1 MFTRRSLA
9 FGAAAAG
16 LTAPWAARAQTPI
29 GPEQRLWLEGRYL
42 PYYLDLQEKTAAGDA
57 AARSMLSQY
66 AAFLGDEATA
76 LGLQERPRD
85 PAASLPDLTGA
96 EARDAMA
103 VILERAADARVVIL
117 NEAHN
122 VSGHRAFAARVMR
135 ALRPRGFDVFAA
147 ESFTPP
153 QEGPAPD
160 IAGYRRGTPFYS
172 GYGYYTFD
180 PVYAEAVREAARL
193 GYRFAAYEQA
203 WGQNAP
209 DDAPALE
216 QIARREQAQADNLKQ
231 RVLDPDPAARVFV
244 LCGYSHAMEKPG
256 RGGTWFA
263 ARLKAAT
270 GIDPLTIEQSGNWPA
285 TRPEND
291 PAHVSAVL
299 DRFAPTT
306 PITVSK
312 DGQSVGSTSYA
323 GQMDLSV
330 FHPRLAPVSGRPGW
344 LAADPERRA
353 VQVEAPAFEGPALLQ
368 AMWAGEG
375 AAGIPA
381 DQFLLASG
389 QSGATMLL
397 HPGSYFL
404 RMETK
409 TGIQPAYGEITVSA

>member
-9 FGAAAAG
+9 LGAVAG
-16 LTAPWAARAQTPI
+16 LMAPWAARAQTPLSAD
-29 GPEQRLWLEGRYL
+29 ERLWQEGRYL
-42 PYYLDLQEKTAAGDA
+42 PRYLELQTQAASGDA
-57 AARSMLSQY
+57 AAKSMLSQY
-66 AAFLGDEATA
+66 AAFVGDEATA
-76 LGLQERPRD
+76 LGSYEQPRD

-96 EARDAMA
+96 AVRDAMEA
-103 VILERAADARVVIL
+103 ILERAADARVVIL

-122 VSGHRAFAARVMR
+122 VSGHRGFAARVMR
-135 ALRPRGFDVFAA
+135 ALRPLGFDVFAA
-147 ESFTPP
+147 ETFTPP
-153 QEGPAPD
+153 QPVPSPD

-172 GYGYYTFD
+172 SYGYYTFD

-203 WGQNAP
+203 WDQNAP

-231 RVLDPDPAARVFV
+231 RVLDPDPAARLFV

-263 ARLKAAT
+263 ARLKEAT

-285 TRPEND
+285 TKPEND
-291 PAHVSAVL
+291 PPHVSAVL
-299 DRFAPTT
+299 ERFTPTA
-306 PITVSK
+306 PITVFK
-312 DGQSVGSTSYA
+312 DGQTVASTTYA

-330 FHPRLAPVSGRPGW
+330 FHPRLAPAGGRPGW

-353 VQVEAPAFEGPALLQ
+353 VEVDVPAFQGPALLQ

-375 AAGIPA
+375 TAGIPA
-381 DQFLLASG
+381 DQFLLQPAQG
-389 QSGATMLL
+389 RATLLL

-404 RMETK
+404 RLETAE
-409 TGIQPAYGEITVSA
+409 GILPAYGQIEVSA